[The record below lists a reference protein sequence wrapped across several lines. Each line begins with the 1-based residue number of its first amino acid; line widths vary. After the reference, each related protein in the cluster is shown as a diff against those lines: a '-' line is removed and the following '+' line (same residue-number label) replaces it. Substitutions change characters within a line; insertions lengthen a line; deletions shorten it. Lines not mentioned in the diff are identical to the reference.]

1 MKKPTLQEVTC
12 PHCHG
17 TQSEPLG
24 AISTNCRACGKYFK
38 LSAKTEARA
47 TRAPKD
53 MREVICVKCGAPNLV
68 ASAALSSQC
77 RGCANYI
84 ELGDKVVRGVQTAK
98 FYAHDDVL
106 FEEGCSF
113 KGMEATGRRMDVRGK
128 VFSRLRATEE
138 IIAKSGCD
146 LSGELRAPVVRIE
159 RGAKVH
165 VQEVNCDRL
174 TVSGAIEISGTLH
187 ADEILLNDGAAFSG
201 RLNVP
206 ESKLKVSAGATV
218 QFDSIIC
225 AELIVEGHVTL
236 GASLTAERVA
246 VIGGGTLTAPTVRA
260 ARIEVSP
267 GGLLQALIEKHVP
280 REKPK
285 APEPEPAVEP
295 APEPKAVSP
304 F

>member
-38 LSAKTEARA
+38 LSGKTEARA

-53 MREVICVKCGAPNLV
+53 MREVVCVKCGSPNLV
-68 ASAALSSQC
+68 ATAALSTQC
-77 RGCANYI
+77 RGCGNYI
-84 ELGDKVVRGVQTAK
+84 ELGDKIVRGNQNTK

-106 FEEGCSF
+106 FEAGCSF
-113 KGMEATGRRMDVRGK
+113 TGMEATGRRMDVRGK

-138 IIAKSGCD
+138 IVAKPGCD
-146 LSGELRAPVVRIE
+146 LSGELRAPLVRID

-165 VQEVNCDRL
+165 VQDVHCDRL
-174 TVSGAIEISGTLH
+174 AVSGAMEIRGTLH
-187 ADEILLNDGAAFSG
+187 AGEIVLNDGAAFSG

-206 ESKLKVSAGATV
+206 ESKLKVSPGASV
-218 QFDSIIC
+218 QFDSILC
-225 AELIVEGHVTL
+225 HELTVEGHVKL
-236 GASLTAERVA
+236 GTALTAERV
-246 VIGGGTLTAPTVRA
+246 VVLGGGTLTAPVVRA

-267 GGLLQALIEKHVP
+267 GGLLQALLEKYIP
-280 REKPK
+280 PEEPK
-285 APEPEPAVEP
+285 APEP
-295 APEPKAVSP
+295 APEPNAVTQL
-304 F
+304 

>member
-24 AISTNCRACGKYFK
+24 AISTNCRACGQYFK
-38 LSAKTEARA
+38 LSARTEAR
-47 TRAPKD
+47 TSRAPKD
-53 MREVICVKCGAPNLV
+53 MREVVCVKCGAPNMV
-68 ASAALSSQC
+68 ASAALSTQC

-146 LSGELRAPVVRIE
+146 LSGELRAPLIRIE

-165 VQEVNCDRL
+165 VQDVTCERL
-174 TVSGAIEISGTLH
+174 AVSGAMEISGTLH
-187 ADEILLNDGAAFSG
+187 AGEIVLHDGAAFSG

-206 ESKLKVSAGATV
+206 ESKLKISAGATV
-218 QFDSIIC
+218 QFDTIIC
-225 AELIVEGHVTL
+225 DELTVEGHVKL
-236 GASLTAERVA
+236 GTSLIAERVA
-246 VIGGGTLTAPTVRA
+246 VLGGGTLTAPTVRA

-267 GGLLQALIEKHVP
+267 GGLLQALIEKHIP
-280 REKPK
+280 AEKPK
-285 APEPEPAVEP
+285 EPEPEATV
-295 APEPKAVSP
+295 AAKAVTTDAEDD
-304 F
+304 